1 MAEEK
6 AVKEEKKKIPR
17 ISKAINKELARI
29 IKEKYRNI
37 EMIYGKLF
45 IETLLL

>member
-1 MAEEK
+1 MAEGK

-17 ISKAINKELARI
+17 ISKAIEKELANI

-37 EMIYGKLF
+37 EIIYGKLF
-45 IETLLL
+45 IEILLL